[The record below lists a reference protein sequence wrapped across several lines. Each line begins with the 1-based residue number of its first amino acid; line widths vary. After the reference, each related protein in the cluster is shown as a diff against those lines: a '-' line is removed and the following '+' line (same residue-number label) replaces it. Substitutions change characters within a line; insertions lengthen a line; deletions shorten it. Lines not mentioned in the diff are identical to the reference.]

1 MGQAASSE
9 LRVAQSAVKRL
20 TEELRKSQR
29 IVSEHEK
36 ALQSA
41 QSRAVVESAK
51 ASAADAAAAAAATRA
66 EGAAVKDLEA
76 RLRQTREE
84 ADAQRAQVR
93 AVRAELEGVR
103 DELRTA
109 AGDAKIA
116 NLRDAPRGARGKEA
130 VAAAAL
136 VRDASEALLEAGAGA
151 DRHAVFG
158 ELLGAFGEKRLYR
171 ADPRTLWTG
180 TRLWEKQRAFRE
192 DRAGEIAKAKRSS
205 PVGWP
210 GVISVVEAAADASG
224 GAAVAAVVDGQ
235 HRLGAAWLLASS
247 PDGLPPALQEI
258 VVEVYG
264 PLDDGEIHALFAEI
278 NKAEPVAL
286 VDLRDGGASDAARD
300 ALDAAAAT
308 LAATYAPMFKPS
320 KNCRAP
326 HLNVDALRDEL
337 FQAGVLDAVPH
348 ADLADWLLDRNAALA
363 NLDDATWL
371 DPAFR
376 CRANTPAA
384 RANALDKARAHDFFL
399 GMTWDWLYADPAA
412 RRPADK

>member
-1 MGQAASSE
+1 MGQASSSE

-29 IVSEHEK
+29 IVSENEK

-103 DELRTA
+103 DELRSA

-116 NLRDAPRGARGKEA
+116 SLRDAPRGARGTEA

-158 ELLGAFGEKRLYR
+158 ERKHLPYRVEDERL
-171 ADPRTLWTG
+171 PL
-180 TRLWEKQRAFRE
+180 AFRYE
-192 DRAGEIAKAKRSS
+192 GGRATE
-205 PVGWP
+205 
-210 GVISVVEAAADASG
+210 
-224 GAAVAAVVDGQ
+224 
-235 HRLGAAWLLASS
+235 
-247 PDGLPPALQEI
+247 LP
-258 VVEVYG
+258 
-264 PLDDGEIHALFAEI
+264 
-278 NKAEPVAL
+278 
-286 VDLRDGGASDAARD
+286 
-300 ALDAAAAT
+300 
-308 LAATYAPMFKPS
+308 
-320 KNCRAP
+320 
-326 HLNVDALRDEL
+326 
-337 FQAGVLDAVPH
+337 
-348 ADLADWLLDRNAALA
+348 
-363 NLDDATWL
+363 
-371 DPAFR
+371 
-376 CRANTPAA
+376 
-384 RANALDKARAHDFFL
+384 
-399 GMTWDWLYADPAA
+399 
-412 RRPADK
+412 